1 MKGINVL
8 KKVKKSENALKNRR
22 RGPVEKTIFV
32 IAFIVFALYAFLM
45 MYAFFWIVVSSFKS
59 NQEYFASAVKLP
71 SVWKIQN
78 YFEAYRVLE
87 YNGTNFIGMTFNS
100 IWYSLGSSVLHILS
114 CSVTGYVFAKY
125 EFKGKKAIMS
135 VAIFAMVVPIIGG
148 LPAQYKMMYDL
159 NLVNSPLVLISA
171 LGGFGMHFI
180 ILRSFFKNLSW
191 SYAEAAFMDGGTNVG
206 VFFKIMLPLAKGP
219 VLALGIRVFI
229 QYWNDYYTPLLFLDQ
244 LPPLATGL
252 FYYRKELDFVSN
264 EPVYFAGIVMSS
276 IPVLILFA
284 FFSEKI
290 MENVVAGGL
299 KG

>member
-1 MKGINVL
+1 
-8 KKVKKSENALKNRR
+8 
-22 RGPVEKTIFV
+22 
-32 IAFIVFALYAFLM
+32 
-45 MYAFFWIVVSSFKS
+45 
-59 NQEYFASAVKLP
+59 
-71 SVWKIQN
+71 
-78 YFEAYRVLE
+78 
-87 YNGTNFIGMTFNS
+87 
-100 IWYSLGSSVLHILS
+100 
-114 CSVTGYVFAKY
+114 
-125 EFKGKKAIMS
+125 
-135 VAIFAMVVPIIGG
+135 
-148 LPAQYKMMYDL
+148 
-159 NLVNSPLVLISA
+159 
-171 LGGFGMHFI
+171 
-180 ILRSFFKNLSW
+180 
-191 SYAEAAFMDGGTNVG
+191 MDGGTNVG

-264 EPVYFAGIVMSS
+264 EPVYFAGIGMSS